1 MIHKLLKHMKIGWCN
16 ELGREPGLAHF
27 WFKRRLWSHVPK
39 SILRGSWWAC
49 IRLSTHCV
57 LCSLCFLSSWHD
69 IKKLTLTVTGPQL
82 AWFIWKSSR
91 LWSGLLNKSYP
102 IYRAAQWWC
111 RQKERGNFVLIFYRN
126 LKREKIG
133 FGLYSEKPRSQKQM
147 LSVCTLKLSSIFF
160 LYRGIVFS
168 ALIFS
173 ATSFRSSHYILRTY
187 ILFWDKDMNG

>member
-1 MIHKLLKHMKIGWCN
+1 MNWEGNQGLHTFDSKGGFGAMSPNLFSEGHDGPAFGW
-16 ELGREPGLAHF
+16 AHY
-27 WFKRRLWSHVPK
+27 
-39 SILRGSWWAC
+39 
-49 IRLSTHCV
+49 CV

-133 FGLYSEKPRSQKQM
+133 FGLYSEKPQSQKQM
-147 LSVCTLKLSSIFF
+147 LSVCTYKLSSIFF